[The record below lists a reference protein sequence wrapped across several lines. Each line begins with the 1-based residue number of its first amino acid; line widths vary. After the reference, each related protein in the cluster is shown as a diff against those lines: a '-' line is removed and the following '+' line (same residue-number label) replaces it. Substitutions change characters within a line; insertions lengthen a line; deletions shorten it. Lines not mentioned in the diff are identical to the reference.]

1 MDVLTDV
8 LNSLRLKGSV
18 YCRSELENPWTLHFQ
33 KHSVAVF
40 HVVELG
46 TAYLRLDGSSEIL
59 KLEQGDFVM
68 LPDGAP
74 HSVSSSSKQT
84 KAFEILMN
92 EIDFCRN
99 ERWSPSEPDVILLCG
114 TFKLEQNEH
123 HPMLSLLPKILPI
136 SSDASWLGIV
146 LQLMLLEVKASRPGM
161 ETVIRKLSEVLF
173 IQSVRH
179 WLEFAPEDARGWL
192 GALKDAK
199 IGRALELMHEKPEF
213 AWTVQMLAK
222 RVLMSRAAFS
232 ARFTRLVG
240 EPPLSYLTRWRM
252 HIAARLLQQSKTS
265 LLEVANKSG
274 YDSEIAFHRAF
285 KRVTGRTPGSVRKQE
300 FASFS

>member
-8 LNSLRLKGSV
+8 LNSLHLKGSA

-74 HSVSSSSKQT
+74 HSVSSSSKPT
-84 KAFEILMN
+84 KTFEILMN

-99 ERWSPSEPDVILLCG
+99 ERWSQSEPDVILLCG

-136 SSDASWLGIV
+136 SSDASWL
-146 LQLMLLEVKASRPGM
+146 
-161 ETVIRKLSEVLF
+161 
-173 IQSVRH
+173 VRH

-232 ARFTRLVG
+232 ARFTKLVG

-300 FASFS
+300 FVSFS